1 MAAGVAGGTA
11 LGVFSLLIFPCCLPC
26 AVAACVVPAVSA
38 ATLAQEPR
46 CRKALFCACVERHTA
61 AHGASFQTE
70 TWEVFTPPSPGPWL
84 PQFQGRL
91 YQVRPMAGRYCLAAT
106 ALHN

>member
-1 MAAGVAGGTA
+1 MAAGVVGGTA

-70 TWEVFTPPSPGPWL
+70 TWKCLPLPWSLVAAVPGPPVPGASHGWPVL
-84 PQFQGRL
+84 PS
-91 YQVRPMAGRYCLAAT
+91 
-106 ALHN
+106 